1 MFFNINIKKED
12 FIRYDLIN
20 LYNKINI
27 FSLNCKIKYDY
38 CENTSYTRL
47 KYYINKYKYDKYEN
61 SILLMYKNKESKI
74 KFFENE
80 DLKEYKIS
88 FINKDKGKTQIFITN
103 IKQEQEYKIS
113 LINIMTTLILLTI
126 KYGYIP
132 FLMKIFID
140 YKLINMN
147 TLKIKLLK
155 YLESNSIVNICYN
168 KTIDSI

>member
-1 MFFNINIKKED
+1 
-12 FIRYDLIN
+12 
-20 LYNKINI
+20 
-27 FSLNCKIKYDY
+27 
-38 CENTSYTRL
+38 
-47 KYYINKYKYDKYEN
+47 
-61 SILLMYKNKESKI
+61 MYKNKESKI

-88 FINKDKGKTQIFITN
+88 FINKDKGKTQIFIKN